1 MASSSSSPAF
11 SSQSWNHD
19 VFLSFRGED
28 TRKTFVDH
36 LYTALV
42 QKGIYTYKDDETL
55 PRGELINPSLMKAI
69 EESQIGVIVF
79 SENYADSS
87 WCLDELA
94 HIMKCK
100 DTRGQ
105 IVIPI
110 FYGVDPSE
118 VRKQKQKYGEAF
130 VKHELENKTKV
141 ESWRKALVDAS
152 NISGWEP
159 KHIANGHESKV
170 IIEIVEKISHR
181 LQLVSP
187 STNTNL
193 IGIASRVQSLK
204 LKLQI
209 GSGGVRMIG
218 IWGVGGGGKTTLASS
233 VYEEI
238 SRKFDG
244 CCFLEN
250 IREKSS
256 KKGLEELQQKILYG
270 VLREKIVQ
278 VERVEEGKHMIKHRL
293 CCRKVLIVLDDVDQL
308 DQLKALA
315 GSHDWF
321 GEGSRIIITTRDVHV
336 ISTTA
341 PRVDEIH
348 NISLLNDD
356 EAMELFCKHA
366 PCGHKHKKDYELL
379 SKSVVS
385 YAGGLPLAL
394 TVLGCFLCG
403 KDINEWRSA
412 IARLKE
418 IPDTNIVEKLQI
430 SFDGLTPVEKE
441 LFLDIA
447 CFFRGWYKNGR
458 IMAMLDAC
466 GFYPVIG
473 IKVLLE
479 KALITISDGRF
490 DMHDLLQE
498 MERYIVRGEHPE
510 NPEKHSRIWKE
521 EDVLKICAM
530 DATKELDMIKAVRF
544 ECNSHDLVELPS
556 VANLKNLRWI
566 DWRGDLASPFPTN
579 FPPENLCCL
588 ILDDISKKRLWRG
601 YKILIE
607 FQNLERLILRGCQR
621 LKKIHPSI
629 GNLERLI
636 FLSIEFC
643 SGLKIFPPIKQLKK
657 LETLLLS
664 NCPEL
669 FNLSGIQ
676 QKKNGLLHLHSNING
691 KEVASYKK
699 YSSNFVIT
707 CWTCGDTK
715 IRNPVEDLIDV
726 EECCLEEPCLPRN
739 NNTVLRF
746 LPRGLR
752 KLNLR
757 YCNLRDKD
765 IDSAVWEF
773 PNLEELNLRGNKFS
787 RLNFSRWRLPQLKW
801 LDVSWCQLLVELWEL
816 PSSIAV
822 VIADYCF
829 SLESFGDISNCK
841 WLWKV
846 SLCGGNKLGPLVGD
860 ILLDSMLQGNALE
873 DHFISVNLGYQMIP
887 RGYVGRLFKGTKFTL
902 HLPYDWYKDFYGG
915 HLCGL
920 AANSYI
926 GGELVPWGSKGDE
939 VKTTDCSELFW
950 DKENEDGSN
959 TFTIR
964 QHDSKSSVEIL
975 WQPYYTHIGV
985 TPEEKFYLARE
996 RFRSQKMK
1004 FRS

>member
-170 IIEIVEKISHR
+170 IIEIVEKISQR

-278 VERVEEGKHMIKHRL
+278 VERVEEGKH
-293 CCRKVLIVLDDVDQL
+293 IV
-308 DQLKALA
+308 
-315 GSHDWF
+315 
-321 GEGSRIIITTRDVHV
+321 ESRIIITTRDVHV

-403 KDINEWRSA
+403 KDINGWRSA
-412 IARLKE
+412 IARLKD
-418 IPDTNIVEKLQI
+418 IPDTNIVEKLKI
-430 SFDGLTPVEKE
+430 SFDGLTAVEKE

-447 CFFRGWYKNGR
+447 CFFRGRYKNEG
-458 IMAMLDAC
+458 IMSMLDAC
-466 GFYPVIG
+466 GFYPHLG

-479 KALITISDGRF
+479 KALVTISDGMF
-490 DMHDLLQE
+490 DMHDLVQE
-498 MERYIVRGEHPE
+498 MGHYIVREEHPE
-510 NPEKHSRIWKE
+510 NPEKHSRVWKK

-530 DATKELDMIKAVRF
+530 DVTKELDMIKAIRF
-544 ECNSHDLVELPS
+544 ECDSYDLVELPS

-579 FPPENLCCL
+579 FPPWELRCL
-588 ILDDISKKRLWRG
+588 ILDDISQKRLWRG
-601 YKILIE
+601 YKNLPNLKILELVRLNNLIMTPDFGE
-607 FQNLERLILRGCQR
+607 IPNLERVILRGCRR
-621 LKKIHPSI
+621 LKKIQPSI
-629 GNLERLI
+629 GQLERLV
-636 FLSIEFC
+636 FLSVEFC
-643 SGLKIFPPIKQLKK
+643 SALKIFPPIKRLKK
-657 LETLLLS
+657 LETLSLSDCPKLFKLL
-664 NCPEL
+664 
-669 FNLSGIQ
+669 GIQ
-676 QKKNGLLHLHSNING
+676 HKRSGLLHLHSNISG

-699 YSSNFVIT
+699 YSSNFVVT
-707 CWTCGDTK
+707 CWTCGGDTEIK
-715 IRNPVEDLIDV
+715 NPAEDLVDV

-739 NNTVLRF
+739 NNTELRF
-746 LPRGLR
+746 FARGLR

-757 YCNLRDKD
+757 YCSLGDED
-765 IDSAVWEF
+765 IDSAVWD
-773 PNLEELNLRGNKFS
+773 
-787 RLNFSRWRLPQLKW
+787 RWRLPRLKW
-801 LDVSWCQLLVELWEL
+801 WMSDGCS
-816 PSSIAV
+816 
-822 VIADYCF
+822 
-829 SLESFGDISNCK
+829 SLESFGDTSNCI

-846 SLCGGNKLGPLVGD
+846 SLWGPNNLGPLVCN
-860 ILLDSMLQGNALE
+860 ILLHSML
-873 DHFISVNLGYQMIP
+873 QMIP
-887 RGYVGRLFKGTKFTL
+887 RGFVGRLFRGTTFTRR
-902 HLPYDWYKDFYGG
+902 LPYDWYKDF
-915 HLCGL
+915 CGFVIC
-920 AANSYI
+920 I
-926 GGELVPWGSKGDE
+926 GS
-939 VKTTDCSELFW
+939 SEAPA
-950 DKENEDGSN
+950 DPEYVGCENEDGSN

-964 QHDSKSSVEIL
+964 PHDSKSSVEIL
-975 WQPYYTHIGV
+975 WRPYYYLQFSWTPSGFGIELKSIHLDLKVVVKVDVHDHKEKLKVMKAVSSLSGIESIAFDMNEKEMTVTGDVDPFVMIGNIKKYCHADIV
-985 TPEEKFYLARE
+985 TIGPAKGW
-996 RFRSQKMK
+996 
-1004 FRS
+1004 

>member
-36 LYTALV
+36 LYTTLV

-69 EESQIGVIVF
+69 EESQIGIIIF

-94 HIMKCK
+94 HIKKCK

-118 VRKQKQKYGEAF
+118 VRKQKLKYGEAF

-170 IIEIVEKISHR
+170 IIEIVEKFSQR

-187 STNTNL
+187 SANANL

-250 IREKSS
+250 IREESS

-447 CFFRGWYKNGR
+447 CFFRGRYKNEG

-498 MERYIVRGEHPE
+498 MGRYIVRGEHPE
-510 NPEKHSRIWKE
+510 NPEKHSRVWKK

-530 DATKELDMIKAVRF
+530 DATKELDMVKAVRF
-544 ECNSHDLVELPS
+544 ECNSYDLVELPS

-579 FPPENLCCL
+579 FPPKNLCCL
-588 ILDDISKKRLWRG
+588 ILDDISQKRLWRG
-601 YKILIE
+601 YKHLPNLKILELVRLNKLIMTPD
-607 FQNLERLILRGCQR
+607 FDRIPNLERLILRGCQR

-636 FLSIEFC
+636 FLCIEFC
-643 SGLKIFPPIKQLKK
+643 SGLKIFPPIKRLRK
-657 LETLLLS
+657 LETLSLSDCPKLFKLL
-664 NCPEL
+664 
-669 FNLSGIQ
+669 GIQ
-676 QKKNGLLHLHSNING
+676 QKMNGLLHLHSNISG

-699 YSSNFVIT
+699 YSSNFVVT

-746 LPRGLR
+746 FPRGLR

-757 YCNLRDKD
+757 YCNLGDKD
-765 IDSAVWEF
+765 IESAVWEF
-773 PNLEELNLRGNKFS
+773 PNLEELNLKGNHFS
-787 RLNFSRWRLPQLKW
+787 RLSFSRWRLPQLKW
-801 LDVSWCQLLVELWEL
+801 LDVSWCQLLVELWDL

-860 ILLDSMLQGNALE
+860 ILLDSMLQVY
-873 DHFISVNLGYQMIP
+873 F
-887 RGYVGRLFKGTKFTL
+887 
-902 HLPYDWYKDFYGG
+902 
-915 HLCGL
+915 
-920 AANSYI
+920 
-926 GGELVPWGSKGDE
+926 
-939 VKTTDCSELFW
+939 
-950 DKENEDGSN
+950 
-959 TFTIR
+959 TFTFGI
-964 QHDSKSSVEIL
+964 SLFI
-975 WQPYYTHIGV
+975 
-985 TPEEKFYLARE
+985 
-996 RFRSQKMK
+996 
-1004 FRS
+1004 